1 MRGHSRAI
9 AAGLMLILFAVLGPV
24 AAEPRR
30 VLLLHSFGP
39 HFSPWSA
46 ISSRFREALLEESRI
61 AIDLYEASL
70 HSRRLEETQDER
82 SFIEYLHAL
91 FAGRRLE
98 LVVAMGAP
106 AGRFFLNHR
115 SEISPSNPLLITG
128 ADDRALNGAVLTAND
143 AAVTVWFD
151 QAKQIENILQL
162 LPDTTTIA
170 VATGASPIEKF
181 WTEELRQAYQPFA
194 NKVTF
199 EWFND
204 LSLDDMVQRVARL
217 PPRSTIYYNHIH
229 VDARGVPYENDR
241 ALSRLHQAANA
252 PIFSFI
258 DSNFGHGAVGGPLVS
273 TEKIARHTAT

>member
-1 MRGHSRAI
+1 MWGHSRAI
-9 AAGLMLILFAVLGPV
+9 AAGVLLILFALLGPA

-39 HFSPWSA
+39 NFSPWSV
-46 ISSRFREALLEESRI
+46 ISSRFREALLEESSI

-70 HSRRLEETQDER
+70 HSRLLGETHDER

-106 AGRFFLNHR
+106 AGRFFLEHR
-115 SEISPSNPLLITG
+115 SEISPSTPLLITG
-128 ADDRALNGAVLTAND
+128 ADERTLNGAVLTAND

-162 LPDTTTIA
+162 LPDTTTVA
-170 VATGASPIEKF
+170 VATGASPIENF
-181 WTEELRQAYQPFA
+181 WAEDLRRAYLPFTT
-194 NKVTF
+194 KVTF
-199 EWFND
+199 EWLND
-204 LSLDDMVQRVARL
+204 LSLDDMMKRVAGL
-217 PPRSTIYYNHIH
+217 PPHSAIYYNHIH

-241 ALSRLHQAANA
+241 ALSRLHQVANA
-252 PIFSFI
+252 PIFSFY
-258 DSNFGHGAVGGPLVS
+258 
-273 TEKIARHTAT
+273 RY